1 MKEKPLLIKWL
12 TDNSALKLTSVLI
25 AVILWFLVT
34 NINDPVISRSFYN
47 VPVSIRNA
55 AVLAEAGQVYE
66 VLDGTDQI
74 ATVNIT
80 AQRSV
85 VENFTRDNIVA
96 IADMNDLTSRNTIPI
111 HLSVN
116 KNSNDV
122 VSVEGSIEDVRL
134 NVEDRK
140 TRTVSLSVKTTG
152 DLAEG
157 YIVGDVTPAQNL
169 VRISG
174 PSSRVDMVARAEAE
188 VDVTGFTSA
197 IGTEADIRLY
207 DADDNLLRDSVIS
220 QNIASVRVQ
229 ITILQTRFVTLRV
242 RHTGVPAEGF
252 HATGD
257 VRVEPSQIVIAGD
270 SANVENIT
278 ELLLTGEELDISGRT
293 EDLTVEMDVSKALPS
308 GTRLADI
315 ASDGTV
321 RVTVA
326 IRPVVSTQIEVPVAQ
341 LSVENMPEDTRYVI
355 YPEDAQTVMV
365 TLTGPENEIALVEAQ
380 NITLKA
386 DIGAALQTAAQ
397 ENPQILNVLT
407 EVTIQGAPQV
417 TGSATL
423 TFHADK

>member
-1 MKEKPLLIKWL
+1 MKDKPLVLKWL
-12 TDNSALKLTSVLI
+12 TDNPALKLTSVLI
-25 AVILWFLVT
+25 ATILWFLVT

-55 AVLAEAGQVYE
+55 AVLSEAGQVYE

-85 VENFTRDNIVA
+85 VESFTRDNIVA

-116 KNSNDV
+116 KNTNDV

-140 TRTVSLSVKTTG
+140 TRTVSLSIKTTG

-174 PSSRVDMVARAEAE
+174 PVSRVDMVARAEAE

-229 ITILQTRFVTLRV
+229 VSILQTRFVPLRA
-242 RHTGVPAEGF
+242 RQTGVPAEGF

-257 VRVEPSQIVIAGD
+257 VRVEPAEIMIAGEA
-270 SANVENIT
+270 ANVENVT
-278 ELLLTGEELDISGRT
+278 ELVITGEELDISGRT
-293 EDLTVEMDVSKALPS
+293 ETLVAEVDVNKLLPA

-321 RVTVA
+321 RVTVD
-326 IRPVVSTQIEVPVAQ
+326 IRPVVTGQIEVPVAQ
-341 LSVENMPEDTRYVI
+341 LSVDNVPEGERYVLS
-355 YPEDAQTVMV
+355 PEDAQTVMV
-365 TLTGPENEIALVEAQ
+365 TLTGPEAELALVAPEQ
-380 NITLKA
+380 ITLKA
-386 DIGAALQTAAQ
+386 DIGAALQDVPA
-397 ENPQILNVLT
+397 ENAETIQVPT
-407 EVTIQGAPQV
+407 EVSIQNAPGV
-417 TGSATL
+417 TGTATL
-423 TFHADK
+423 TFRAE

>member
-1 MKEKPLLIKWL
+1 MKEKPLVLKWL
-12 TDNSALKLTSVLI
+12 TDNFVLKLMSVLI
-25 AVILWFLVT
+25 AAILWFIVT

-55 AVLAEAGQVYE
+55 AVLSEAGQVYE
-66 VLDGTDQI
+66 VLDGSDQI
-74 ATVNIT
+74 ATVTVT

-85 VENFTRDNIVA
+85 VETFTRDNIIA

-116 KNSNDV
+116 KNTNVV

-140 TRTVSLSVKTTG
+140 TRTISLNVKTTG
-152 DLAEG
+152 ELAEG

-174 PSSRVDMVARAEAE
+174 PASRVDQVARAEAE

-207 DADDNLLRDSVIS
+207 DSDDNQLRDTVIS

-229 ITILQTRFVTLRV
+229 IAILNTKFVPLRV
-242 RHTGVPAEGF
+242 RQTGTPAEGYQ
-252 HATGD
+252 ATGE
-257 VRVEPSQIVIAGD
+257 VQIEPAQVMIAGD
-270 SANVENIT
+270 NANVDNLN
-278 ELLLTGEELDISGRT
+278 ELVLAGEELDISGRT
-293 EDLTVEMDVSKALPS
+293 ENLVVETDVKRLLPS
-308 GTRLADI
+308 GVRLADI

-321 RVTVA
+321 RVT
-326 IRPVVSTQIEVPVAQ
+326 IEILPVVTSQVEIPVEQ
-341 LSVENMPEDTRYVI
+341 LTVQNMPEDVQYAL
-355 YPEDAQTVMV
+355 YPRDARTIMV
-365 TLTGPENEIALVEAQ
+365 TLSGLENEISQVEPGH
-380 NITLKA
+380 ITLTA
-386 DIGAALQTAAQ
+386 DIGAAIAASGA
-397 ENPQILNVLT
+397 EDPQSLNVQT
-407 EVTIQGAPQV
+407 QVTVEGAPHV

-423 TFHADK
+423 TFRAE

>member
-1 MKEKPLLIKWL
+1 MKDKPLVLKWL
-12 TDNSALKLTSVLI
+12 TDNFALKLTSILI

-47 VPVSIRNA
+47 VPVAIRNA

-66 VLDGTDQI
+66 VLDGSDQI
-74 ATVNIT
+74 STVNVT

-85 VENFTRDNIVA
+85 VETFTRDNIIA

-116 KNSNDV
+116 KNTNDV

-140 TRTVSLSVKTTG
+140 TRTISLSVKTAG
-152 DLAEG
+152 DLADG
-157 YIVGDVTPAQNL
+157 FIVGDVTPAQNL

-174 PSSRVDMVARAEAE
+174 PASRVDMVSRAEAE

-207 DADDNLLRDSVIS
+207 DADDNLLRDTVIS

-229 ITILQTRFVTLRV
+229 ISILQTKFVTLRA

-252 HATGD
+252 QATGE
-257 VRVEPSQIVIAGD
+257 VQIEPSQIMIAGD
-270 SANVENIT
+270 GTGIDAIT
-278 ELLLTGEELDISGRT
+278 ELVLTGEELDISGRT
-293 EDLTVEMDVSKALPS
+293 EDLTVAMDVSGTLPS
-308 GTRLADI
+308 GIRLADI

-321 RVTVA
+321 RVTVN

-341 LSVENMPEDTRYVI
+341 LSVENMPEGVRYTI
-355 YPEDAQTVMV
+355 HPEDARSVMV
-365 TLTGPENEIALVEAQ
+365 TLSGLENEIAQIDAQ
-380 NITLKA
+380 SISLRA
-386 DIGAALQTAAQ
+386 DIGAALQTAPQ
-397 ENPQILNVLT
+397 ENPQTLNVQT
-407 EVTIQGAPQV
+407 EVTIRGAPNV

-423 TFHADK
+423 QFHAD

>member
-1 MKEKPLLIKWL
+1 MKEKPLVLRWL
-12 TDNSALKLTSVLI
+12 TDNFALKLTSVLI
-25 AVILWFLVT
+25 AAVLWFLVT

-55 AVLAEAGQVYE
+55 AILAEAGQVYE

-85 VENFTRDNIVA
+85 VESFTRDNIVA
-96 IADMNDLTSRNTIPI
+96 IADMNDLTSRNTVPI
-111 HLSVN
+111 RLSVN
-116 KNSNDV
+116 KNTNDV

-174 PSSRVDMVARAEAE
+174 PVSRVDMVARAEAE

-207 DADDNLLRDSVIS
+207 DADDNVLRDTVVS

-229 ITILQTRFVTLRV
+229 ISILQTKFVSIRA
-242 RHTGVPAEGF
+242 RQTGVPAEGF

-257 VRVEPSQIVIAGD
+257 IRIEPAEIMIAGEG
-270 SANVENIT
+270 ANVENVT
-278 ELLLTGEELDISGRT
+278 ERVLSGEELDISGRT
-293 EDLTVEMDVSKALPS
+293 EDLVAEVDIKKLLPA

-321 RVTVA
+321 RVTIG
-326 IRPVVSTQIEVPVAQ
+326 IRPVVSRQIEVPVSQ
-341 LSVENMPEDTRYVI
+341 LSLENMPEDVRYVLS
-355 YPEDAQTVMV
+355 PEDAQTVMV
-365 TLTGPENEIALVEAQ
+365 TVTGPEAEVSLVEAES
-380 NITLKA
+380 ITLKA
-386 DIGAALQTAAQ
+386 DIGAALQSAPQ
-397 ENPQILNVLT
+397 EDPEVLQIQT
-407 EVTIQGAPQV
+407 EVTVQNAANV

-423 TFHADK
+423 SFRAE